1 MLSAKLCSGLAVVCA
16 LGVLAVPHPA
26 RADGAFRT
34 VLVIDASSSMRR
46 TDPKE
51 LRKVAAE
58 LFVDLA
64 RDGDRIAVTGFDGGA
79 RQSTDGF
86 TEVSGMESRAQLKQ
100 AIRAV
105 GNDGAWTDFT
115 AGLGEARRL
124 LDSAP
129 RGPGDQDLVIF
140 LTDGRCEPDPEGAL
154 AAQAGRKDQH
164 EAACRAAVLE
174 QLAGALGKARVYAI
188 GLSRGAPAG
197 FLEEIGRRTGGQ
209 GVVTL
214 DPRELPQLFAGVY
227 ARLLGSR
234 LQEGS
239 AREQARFTVYEGAE
253 SLDLVI
259 VGRTRSSERV
269 LDPDG
274 AEVPIDNR
282 DPGRVYFAATDEYRF
297 FKIARPRPGAWTIE
311 LPRGQRRFATLQH
324 FELGLDLIEPPAV
337 VETGRPVALVAAV
350 RMGAG
355 QAAPAELMDR
365 HRLHAVITVRQVA
378 GRTKEGS
385 GDEKPG
391 SEQTGDEP
399 IETVRV
405 PLARRADG
413 QLEVAYTPA
422 SRGDGDA
429 AGASLELDVGLALE
443 PGPDGMLQRTTGTL
457 ARIAVIP
464 PVHLVAAPIDLG
476 THKQGRPVEASLS
489 LAGSEL
495 GAELEVALDMD
506 AEWLALEPAQ
516 ARLAADAD
524 PPGGAA
530 DRAVALRFT
539 VSDRAPAG
547 PAQLSLTVRPRAQ
560 PGFPADLEERAV
572 TVPVT
577 VTVEP
582 LTFWERHGRAIM
594 YGAAGLALVVLLIG
608 WLAPARFP
616 KRALLYYKDV
626 RDPDLARQSS
636 YPLGVKVK
644 PGLFR
649 GARVRVGPTGPVK
662 TGGVVELRAA
672 SGRAV
677 EAIPLAAGATV
688 RKAPVR
694 EDEDDLGGLDEDR
707 PRVPLRDGRFR
718 LAPGT
723 GYEIEG
729 SGLVFWYK

>member
-1 MLSAKLCSGLAVVCA
+1 MLSAKLCSGLAAVCA
-16 LGVLAVPHPA
+16 LAVLAAPRPA
-26 RADGAFRT
+26 MADGAFRT

-46 TDPKE
+46 TDPGE

-64 RDGDRIAVTGFDGGA
+64 RDGDRIAVTGFDGAA
-79 RQSTDGF
+79 RQSTGGL
-86 TEVSGMESRAQLKQ
+86 TVVRGMESRQQLKQ

-105 GNDGAWTDFT
+105 GNDGDWTDFT

-124 LDSAP
+124 LESAP
-129 RGPGDQDLVIF
+129 RGRGDQDLVIF
-140 LTDGRCEPDPEGAL
+140 LTDGRCEPDPAGPL
-154 AAQAGRKDQH
+154 AAQAGTEDQR
-164 EAACRAAVLE
+164 EAACRAAVLDE
-174 QLAGALGKARVYAI
+174 LAGALGGARVYAI

-197 FLEEIGRRTGGQ
+197 FLEELGRRTGGQ

-234 LQEGS
+234 LQQGS
-239 AREQARFTVYEGAE
+239 ARRQASFTVYEGAE

-269 LDPDG
+269 LDPGG

-282 DPGRVYFAATDEYRF
+282 DPGRAYFAATDEYRF
-297 FKIARPRPGAWTIE
+297 YKIARPQPGEWAIE
-311 LPRGQRRFATLQH
+311 LPGRGQRRFATLQH
-324 FELGLDLIEPPAV
+324 FDLMLDLIEPPAV
-337 VETGRPVALVAAV
+337 VETGQPVALVAAV

-355 QAAPAELMDR
+355 QAAPAELLDR
-365 HRLHAVITVRQVA
+365 HRLHVVIEVRRAAERPEDGPGHEDPERAQA
-378 GRTKEGS
+378 S
-385 GDEKPG
+385 GEVV
-391 SEQTGDEP
+391 
-399 IETVRV
+399 ETVRV
-405 PLARRADG
+405 PLVRRPDG
-413 QLEVAYTPA
+413 RLEATYTPA
-422 SRGDGDA
+422 A
-429 AGASLELDVGLALE
+429 AGERGGDPGAGLGLGVGLALE
-443 PGPDGMLQRTTGTL
+443 PGPGGMLQRATGTL

-464 PVHLVAAPIDLG
+464 PVHLTAAPIDLG
-476 THKQGRPVEASLS
+476 ACKQGREVEATLS

-495 GAELEVALDMD
+495 GTDLEVDLGLDGD
-506 AEWLALEPAQ
+506 WLALAPAQ
-516 ARLAADAD
+516 ARLAAD
-524 PPGGAA
+524 PSQ
-530 DRAVALRFT
+530 DRALPLRFT
-539 VSDRAPAG
+539 ISDQAPAG
-547 PAQLSLTVRPRAQ
+547 PARLALTVRPRA
-560 PGFPADLEERAV
+560 PAGFPGDLEDRAV

-577 VTVEP
+577 VAVEA
-582 LTFWERHGRAIM
+582 LTFWERHGRAIV
-594 YGAAGLALVVLLIG
+594 YGSAGLALVLLLIG

-616 KRALLYYKDV
+616 KRAILYYKDV

-636 YPLGVKVK
+636 YPLGVKVR

-649 GARVRVGPTGPVK
+649 GARVRVGATGPVK
-662 TGGVVELRAA
+662 RGGVVELRAA

-677 EAIPLAAGATV
+677 EATPLAAGATV

-694 EDEDDLGGLDEDR
+694 EDEDDLGGLEEDR